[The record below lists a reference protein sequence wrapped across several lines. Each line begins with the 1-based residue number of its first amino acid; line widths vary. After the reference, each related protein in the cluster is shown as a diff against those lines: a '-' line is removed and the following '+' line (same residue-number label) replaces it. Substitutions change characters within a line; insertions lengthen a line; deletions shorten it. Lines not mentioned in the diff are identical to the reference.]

1 MSLKHD
7 AGNVP
12 FTRLRLSVSSAAIIA
27 TSAAAA
33 STGIEVPALVGP
45 VALPAALEALVVRGG
60 ASAALHLP
68 TS

>member
-7 AGNVP
+7 ASNVP

-27 TSAAAA
+27 TSAAA
-33 STGIEVPALVGP
+33 STGAEVPALVGP